1 MRPKNQNTGTLP
13 LRFRTASGAL
23 HTAFPREE
31 GAVRLL
37 GAILVLLAVSYLT
50 IVSMSIVNVIAR
62 KEATDRAV
70 ALRATVGELE
80 REYFALSGNLTAAN
94 GDIIGLAPVSDTHYI
109 YRPGAVGSANG
120 VRSEL

>member
-1 MRPKNQNTGTLP
+1 MP
-13 LRFRTASGAL
+13 LKFRAASGAL

-31 GAVRLL
+31 GFVRVL
-37 GAILVLLAVSYLT
+37 GVMLALLAVSYLT

-62 KEATDRAV
+62 KEATDRMV
-70 ALRATVGELE
+70 ALRAAVGELE
-80 REYFALSGNLTAAN
+80 REYFALSGDLTAASAETV
-94 GDIIGLAPVSDTHYI
+94 GLAPVSDTNYI